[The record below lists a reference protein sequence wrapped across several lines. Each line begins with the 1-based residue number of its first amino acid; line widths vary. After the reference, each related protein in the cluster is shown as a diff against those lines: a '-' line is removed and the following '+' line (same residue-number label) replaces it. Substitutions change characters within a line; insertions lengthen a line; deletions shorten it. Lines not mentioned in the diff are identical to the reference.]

1 MPKEQKSYLVYI
13 YIINKISVKY
23 LIENILNVTRLTIY
37 FERISFLMVQ
47 VKQKS
52 KLLAENAAERQ
63 KLFVQAFCAED
74 GTSPLA
80 LISQAKSCG
89 TGTKFF
95 QSIKTHQVSNFET
108 SLLLFIYYYYTC
120 TTEGFG

>member
-1 MPKEQKSYLVYI
+1 
-13 YIINKISVKY
+13 
-23 LIENILNVTRLTIY
+23 
-37 FERISFLMVQ
+37 MVQ

-52 KLLAENAAERQ
+52 KLLAENAAERL

-89 TGTKFF
+89 LTGTKFF

-108 SLLLFIYYYYTC
+108 SLLLFIYLFIIITHSLPRDLGKERNG
-120 TTEGFG
+120 TIRAE